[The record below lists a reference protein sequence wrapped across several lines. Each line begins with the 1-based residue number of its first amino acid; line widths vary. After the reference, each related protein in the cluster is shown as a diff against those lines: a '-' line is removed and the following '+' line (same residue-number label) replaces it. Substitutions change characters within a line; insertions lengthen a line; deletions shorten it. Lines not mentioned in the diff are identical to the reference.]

1 MEARPDR
8 DWHPFLKRQPPGI
21 PRQQQGE
28 GAAFLEQP
36 ICECRRM
43 EHQRSRRHNNRLIS
57 TQPSYWS
64 QCKHARAGYQTL
76 GAASRTAR
84 GQPPP
89 LLFTA
94 TEPLQVFSSL
104 RAKPLLPLPPP
115 VPGQWWLATALIL
128 AGYSFPVELQ

>member
-1 MEARPDR
+1 MPE
-8 DWHPFLKRQPPGI
+8 LGI
-21 PRQQQGE
+21 KLSVQLPVLQG
-28 GAAFLEQP
+28 GSL
-36 ICECRRM
+36 
-43 EHQRSRRHNNRLIS
+43 
-57 TQPSYWS
+57 
-64 QCKHARAGYQTL
+64 
-76 GAASRTAR
+76 
-84 GQPPP
+84 PP